1 MSVISG
7 LDTQTL
13 MSGGYMPADSTANA
27 RSAGL
32 ATSGTGPAG
41 SYKQGEQRERL
52 LLNALPIGMLLT
64 DRNGRCLDANPA
76 ALSLLELTY
85 DLVVDR
91 PISEHL
97 PGAAELLIEGIP
109 EHADGVDAG
118 ELRIRRPSGSE
129 FIIELSVARIDCSQ
143 DPAIVY
149 FFREISDEVALAE
162 QLRETAMTDALTGLP
177 NRDALE
183 QQVDLALRNISRG
196 GPEGVL
202 CFIDLDNFKLVN
214 DTCGHAAGDAM
225 LRMVAETFRQ
235 RTRATDTIGRI
246 GGDEFGVLLNG
257 CQVEDAIA
265 FIAKLRDKVI
275 NLDFTWDGK
284 PLRIGLSAGLA
295 RLTPRTHSVAEALAE
310 ADKACFAAKSAGRCE
325 TRVFTDRVRAAGAAL
340 SADADIAHQL
350 RDALARDAVSLSVQ
364 SLRRLGTP
372 TDLPPVSEILLRL
385 TDASGQLIPPTAL
398 LPIASRFGL
407 AQELDRWV
415 VERLLRWLEAGQAQR
430 RRRRFHV
437 NITASSLVDDS
448 FVSFLADQ
456 LTEQTAPSLGIE
468 IPERDILLHP
478 DAAAYTVRA
487 VHALG
492 CAVSIDRISG
502 RADAIE
508 PIARL
513 PVDLLKLGPEFA
525 LMSSA
530 DDIAYV
536 HAEAMVRIVKRLSLP
551 VAVTGIE
558 TEQALR
564 CATAIGADLAQG
576 VAIAPAITLI
586 PPA

>member
-1 MSVISG
+1 M
-7 LDTQTL
+7 L
-13 MSGGYMPADSTANA
+13 MSGGVMPADSTAHA

-32 ATSGTGPAG
+32 ATSGTALA
-41 SYKQGEQRERL
+41 SSDTQEHRRARL
-52 LLNALPIGMLLT
+52 LLDALPIGMLLT

-76 ALSLLELTY
+76 ALSLLELSY
-85 DLVVDR
+85 ELAIGR

-97 PGAAELLIEGIP
+97 PGAAELMMKGAP
-109 EHADGVDAG
+109 EHADGINAG
-118 ELRIRRPSGSE
+118 EVRIRRPSGSE
-129 FIIELSVARIDCSQ
+129 LIIELSASRVDCGRE
-143 DPAIVY
+143 PAVVY

-162 QLRETAMTDALTGLP
+162 QLRATAMTDALTGLP

-183 QQVDLALRNISRG
+183 QQVELALRNIGRG
-196 GPEGVL
+196 APDGVL

-214 DTCGHAAGDAM
+214 DTWGHAAGDAM
-225 LRMVAETFRQ
+225 LRMVAEAFRQ
-235 RTRATDTIGRI
+235 RARATDTVGRI
-246 GGDEFGVLLNG
+246 GGDEFGVLLNA
-257 CQVEDAIA
+257 CHVEDAVAYIA
-265 FIAKLRDKVI
+265 ELRDRII
-275 NLDFTWDGK
+275 NLDFAWDGR
-284 PLRIGLSAGLA
+284 PFQVGLSAGLA
-295 RLTPRTHSVAEALAE
+295 RLTRSTHSVAQALAE
-310 ADKACFAAKSAGRCE
+310 ADMACFAAKSAGRCE

-350 RDALARDAVSLSVQ
+350 RDALNRDAIALSAQ
-364 SLRRLGTP
+364 ALRRLST
-372 TDLPPVSEILLRL
+372 TADVPPVSEVLLRL

-415 VERLLRWLEAGQAQR
+415 LKRLAAWLEAGGPQR
-430 RRRRFHV
+430 LRRRFHV
-437 NITASSLVDDS
+437 NITASSLVDES

-456 LTEQTAPSLGIE
+456 LTERTMPALGIE

-478 DAAAYTVRA
+478 EAAARTVRGLA
-487 VHALG
+487 GIG

-508 PIARL
+508 RIAGL
-513 PVDLLKLGPEFA
+513 PVDLLKLGPELA
-525 LMSSA
+525 RMTCSH
-530 DDIAYV
+530 DIVYV
-536 HAEAMVRIVKRLSLP
+536 HAEAMARIADRLSMP

-564 CATAIGADLAQG
+564 CAQEIGADLAQG
-576 VAIAPAITLI
+576 VVIAPAVTLI